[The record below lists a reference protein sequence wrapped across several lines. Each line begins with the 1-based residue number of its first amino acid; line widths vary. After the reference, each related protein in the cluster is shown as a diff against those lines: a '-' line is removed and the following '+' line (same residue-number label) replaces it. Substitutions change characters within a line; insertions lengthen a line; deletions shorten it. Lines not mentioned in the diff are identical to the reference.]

1 MRHAWIVAL
10 LFAVAPA
17 AAQAAD
23 ASTRPSSRP
32 TTGPASNVVTS
43 PDQLDRDERLGRLE
57 GMFLWIRGHPNSPE
71 SKHLV
76 GNILLFRADL
86 LPGQWAE
93 FGARSLAAVTDQNF
107 GVDFDAW
114 NRWYATVRDQPEWSP
129 SPIPLPARP
138 RALRE
143 HKRLPFVIAYSPQVT
158 REKAMTWA
166 LAGRCEFHCPEANFH
181 VWSEKPLRLKLHDWD
196 GNLDVEGEFSAG
208 AGTVTVE
215 TRNGK
220 FNLNGLELVVLDLEA
235 LRRIEQRADDQLLKQ
250 DDPQK
255 VMDYIYTEGRL
266 GNLLPMARWHLRS
279 ETGRRQASD
288 PGPRRELI
296 RELRLD
302 PAAAAKMSAEEIAIE
317 VCRREDYASVLQTHR
332 ITVRRI
338 DATHAE
344 WGTDGAREFSSG
356 RLILGPDGWVPEK

>member
-1 MRHAWIVAL
+1 MRQAWIIAL

-17 AAQAAD
+17 IAQTAKP
-23 ASTRPSSRP
+23 TTPPLSRP
-32 TTGPASNVVTS
+32 TTGPATDVVTS

-76 GNILLFRADL
+76 GDILLFRADL

-93 FGARSLAAVTDQNF
+93 FGSGSLAAVTGQNF

-114 NRWYATVRDQPEWSP
+114 DRWYATVRDQPEWSP
-129 SPIPLPARP
+129 SPIPLPHRP
-138 RALRE
+138 APRPPP
-143 HKRLPFVIAYSPQVT
+143 KRLPFAIAYATRAT
-158 REKAMTWA
+158 REKAMTWS
-166 LAGRCEFHCPEANFH
+166 LTGPCEFHGQEANFH

-196 GNLDVEGEFSAG
+196 GNLDVEGDFKAG

-235 LRRIEQRADDQLLKQ
+235 LRRIEQRVDDRLLRQ

-255 VMDYIYTEGRL
+255 VMDYIYGQGRL
-266 GNLLPMARWHLRS
+266 GNLLPMARWHLGS
-279 ETGRRQASD
+279 ETGRREATD
-288 PGPRRELI
+288 PGARRELV

-302 PAAAAKMSAEEIAIE
+302 PDAAAKMTAEEIAIE
-317 VCRREDYASVLQTHR
+317 RCRREDYARVLQTNR
-332 ITVRRI
+332 ITIRRI

-344 WGTDGAREFSSG
+344 WEADGAREASSG
-356 RLILGPDGWVPEK
+356 RLILGPGGWAPDK